1 MKRLLLLPFLA
12 LTLSGCFKEFAGIN
26 DENEL
31 FAKLSKGNGTWEV
44 TKIEEWNAIDSD
56 PIITTTVPD
65 SSFFYFYLRSKIVSG
80 SVIDLNYGEFYQNN
94 VLFEEA
100 TVSCQVERIVFEGN
114 YVGEGKVYTMEKNG
128 STSMILLHM
137 EDDFATRYYLNKCN
151 CDVPSTTPVETG
163 G

>member
-12 LTLSGCFKEFAGIN
+12 ILLSGCFKEFAGIN

-31 FAKLSKGNGTWEV
+31 FAKLSKGNGTWEI
-44 TKIEEWNAIDSD
+44 TKVEEWNAINSD

-80 SVIDLNYGEFYQNN
+80 AIIDLNYGEYYEDNSL
-94 VLFEEA
+94 VEEA
-100 TVSCQVERIVFEGN
+100 TISAQEERIVFEGN
-114 YVGEGKVYTMEKNG
+114 FVGEGTVYTVEKN
-128 STSMILLHM
+128 STSSIILLHM
-137 EDDFATRYYLNKCN
+137 EDDLATRYYLKKCN
-151 CDVPSTTPVETG
+151 CDILSTTPVETG